1 MTTVRSEFVEQNAGA
16 PDQPLGAIRQGFP
29 EEETR
34 EEDREFLSKG
44 IVQAKAKR
52 PRPTSQGVNVFAVH
66 TDSWCDSK
74 PSLPSL
80 ERGPLLP
87 SHPTPSTPPTPSLQ
101 AGKGLTANGRAAG
114 CLGMPF
120 HPCPSFSEARKS
132 APSSRKPPLASPA
145 LDAPLPPGPTFF
157 SPWGP
162 YTFRAPCHSPVEL
175 SCLLLSHLLVSL
187 ECPLIP

>member
-1 MTTVRSEFVEQNAGA
+1 MTTVRSEFAEQNVGA

-66 TDSWCDSK
+66 SDSWCDSK
-74 PSLPSL
+74 PSPPIS
-80 ERGPLLP
+80 GKGAPP
-87 SHPTPSTPPTPSLQ
+87 AFTPHTLNPPTPSLR

-132 APSSRKPPLASPA
+132 APSSGKPPLASPA

-187 ECPLIP
+187 ECPFIP